1 LGNGFGRVGM
11 WEKNWLWG
19 PGEHWGWV
27 LVGEPEKV
35 ASGALGGGG
44 EGGLPIGFS

>member
-1 LGNGFGRVGM
+1 VGR

-19 PGEHWGWV
+19 WGENWDWV

-44 EGGLPIGFS
+44 GGVQLGLVN